1 MLSWNNPRAPLAPS
15 TAPFPQA
22 PQLDSKSHLR
32 AGNKTKPG
40 AKPTASP
47 NDYFSARSNPI
58 LLTPWQIQTGAGKHR
73 ASNVQL
79 MGCLMI
85 LIIALASNLWKIQ
98 QQVLKLGIQLRIW
111 WDIGDRKGRG
121 RESEVMQQRQVE
133 ESSSCYFKNCL
144 LFLRQF

>member
-22 PQLDSKSHLR
+22 PQLDGKSHLR

-58 LLTPWQIQTGAGKHR
+58 LLTPWQIQTGAGKPQSQQRSADGMSDDLNYCISFKPLENPTTGVKTWHS
-73 ASNVQL
+73 AQNL
-79 MGCLMI
+79 MGY
-85 LIIALASNLWKIQ
+85 
-98 QQVLKLGIQLRIW
+98 R
-111 WDIGDRKGRG
+111 
-121 RESEVMQQRQVE
+121 
-133 ESSSCYFKNCL
+133 
-144 LFLRQF
+144 